1 MKPKH
6 FSPSSTQD
14 ASVPSP
20 TDDPVAV
27 SDGLSA
33 ESSAVCKTRRMSKTA
48 WMAIC
53 PILAAAL
60 IAGYILFPRSPDPR
74 KRPWDCPYQAAPTYT
89 ITNPNTLPFVISREI
104 IAQLPI
110 APGVSP
116 NPPSAEHA
124 VVQISESPPVIDH
137 PFLDDIRYVNGRF
150 YACVVTGYDPKYT
163 HSDCGAYHAEDAW
176 VKVWYEVDVPNGRL
190 ASSPEDT
197 EPGNYSSY
205 YIFDEGCYSHQGS
218 VYNGYYIESALDEAV
233 VPLCRY
239 DAASGKNEF
248 IFTDREYHSGS
259 VQAASDS
266 YVVYHALRRGNT
278 EQDVE
283 HSYRVVDLKKRAV
296 VFTLA
301 DEIDG
306 QDIVPLF
313 LYENKIFYQH
323 HLRSGH
329 GFSIAAIDIASGQ
342 VVHQQPD
349 VFEPYLEAMSQKGDI
364 AMLEAGNIL
373 SVANLAQ
380 DGLFVPLELATESDG
395 YERAWLQPGAISER
409 EILFTAGYRQEEADD
424 ASRKSILYRYS
435 METSELS
442 KVWET
447 QDSTKKL
454 LYAGG
459 LCLALTSGGLRC
471 VCY

>member
-1 MKPKH
+1 M
-6 FSPSSTQD
+6 SM
-14 ASVPSP
+14 
-20 TDDPVAV
+20 AV
-27 SDGLSA
+27 F
-33 ESSAVCKTRRMSKTA
+33 M
-48 WMAIC
+48 
-53 PILAAAL
+53 P
-60 IAGYILFPRSPDPR
+60 
-74 KRPWDCPYQAAPTYT
+74 
-89 ITNPNTLPFVISREI
+89 
-104 IAQLPI
+104 
-110 APGVSP
+110 
-116 NPPSAEHA
+116 
-124 VVQISESPPVIDH
+124 
-137 PFLDDIRYVNGRF
+137 
-150 YACVVTGYDPKYT
+150 
-163 HSDCGAYHAEDAW
+163 
-176 VKVWYEVDVPNGRL
+176 
-190 ASSPEDT
+190 
-197 EPGNYSSY
+197 
-205 YIFDEGCYSHQGS
+205 